1 MYCNVPGLGVF
12 CEHPIQIYKY
22 RNKQVS
28 NTVTINVAGVRD
40 SLHMLTLQLAPFLI
54 LARVTLVFVPHLQVS
69 PEVTHPVKEMEK
81 EVLMEREIVEYQ
93 EE

>member
-1 MYCNVPGLGVF
+1 M
-12 CEHPIQIYKY
+12 
-22 RNKQVS
+22 
-28 NTVTINVAGVRD
+28 TINVAGVRD

-54 LARVTLVFVPHLQVS
+54 LARVTLVFAPHLQVS